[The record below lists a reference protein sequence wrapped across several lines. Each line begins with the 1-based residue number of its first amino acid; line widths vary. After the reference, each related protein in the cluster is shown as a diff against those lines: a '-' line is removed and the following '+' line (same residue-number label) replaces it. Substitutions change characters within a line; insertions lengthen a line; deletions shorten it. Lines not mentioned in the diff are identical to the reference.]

1 MRALHRGQAGRLE
14 YYLDLL
20 FSTIVLP
27 GSGAI
32 VGAVIG
38 LVAVMTWRV
47 REARGAVS
55 IKKIVIPPLGMATGF
70 CMFFVPA
77 FRVPFTWG
85 GIAFL
90 IGAVA
95 LAYPLLLT
103 SRLVR
108 QGDAIMMQRSN
119 AFFTVILGLAAIRL
133 LARGYFD
140 TLLTVEQTGALFYL
154 LAFGMIVRW
163 RTQMFLEYWKL
174 TAEYAP
180 ENAAR

>member
-1 MRALHRGQAGRLE
+1 
-14 YYLDLL
+14 
-20 FSTIVLP
+20 
-27 GSGAI
+27 
-32 VGAVIG
+32 
-38 LVAVMTWRV
+38 
-47 REARGAVS
+47 
-55 IKKIVIPPLGMATGF
+55 
-70 CMFFVPA
+70 
-77 FRVPFTWG
+77 
-85 GIAFL
+85 
-90 IGAVA
+90 
-95 LAYPLLLT
+95 
-103 SRLVR
+103 
-108 QGDAIMMQRSN
+108 MQRSN

>member
-1 MRALHRGQAGRLE
+1 MGMVLTVLNSHQCTFQTLPGQAGRLE

-32 VGAVIG
+32 IGAVIG

-103 SRLVR
+103 SP
-108 QGDAIMMQRSN
+108 
-119 AFFTVILGLAAIRL
+119 LG
-133 LARGYFD
+133 
-140 TLLTVEQTGALFYL
+140 
-154 LAFGMIVRW
+154 
-163 RTQMFLEYWKL
+163 
-174 TAEYAP
+174 
-180 ENAAR
+180 